1 MRFQDKVAIVTGA
14 ASGMGACTAELFARE
29 GAKVVL
35 TDVVEEDGRAVA
47 QRIADSGGEARFQR
61 HDVSSDDDWQAIVAA
76 AIDGYGR
83 IDILVNNAG
92 LSGSDPDIL
101 STEVWDRMMNVNAKG
116 TFLGLKH
123 VVPVM
128 QSGGGGAIVNI
139 SSISALRPRGLT
151 MYTTTKGAVIALTQA
166 MAVDHGRD
174 GIRVNCIAPGPVYT
188 PMVYAGGMS
197 DKAREARKQ
206 ASALKVEGTG
216 WDIGNAVV
224 FLVSD
229 QARYITGHTLV
240 VDGGVTL
247 LSPERDSAG

>member
-139 SSISALRPRGLT
+139 SSISGFVGQKYVHMGYNASKAAVRLA
-151 MYTTTKGAVIALTQA
+151 TKSAAVQFAQ
-166 MAVDHGRD
+166 D
-174 GIRVNCIAPGPVYT
+174 GIRVNSVHPGVMP
-188 PMVYAGGMS
+188 PMRSSKLTADPAV
-197 DKAREARKQ
+197 RERM
-206 ASALKVEGTG
+206 LKGIPMRREGRIEEVAHATL
-216 WDIGNAVV
+216 
-224 FLVSD
+224 FLCSD
-229 QARYITGHTLV
+229 QASYITGVELP
-240 VDGGVTL
+240 VDGGYLAV
-247 LSPERDSAG
+247 